1 MKKLMFFCFFIC
13 GMIVVCRADC
23 SVEGEKIQPQTGEE
37 IADTVP
43 PEGFPTQEE
52 NEKIKMLSDRIQKK
66 QWKRYRWSAD
76 DKPGKREKLFAGE
89 DDNAVMCQFYY
100 DLTDSS
106 LQTLQTLY
114 ASFPEAL
121 PYVIADYN
129 FLCAYREFLV
139 MLRLYADYSQE
150 DYESAVQIEPREEN
164 PMAFL
169 WNQVIQNRGDHVFQ
183 ITTPSGLKHSVKI
196 DHEGYFEIL
205 SCELPDLTD
214 DPDRLV
220 YLAYW
225 EWKWKYGSELLRR
238 FPPMSLDELI
248 KNMRRSVQSSSVS
261 FLPRKQSGRYLLKSM
276 RRYCEFEEGRRTR
289 HMVDYTGMIVEATYL
304 PEENRYQLKSKIL
317 SSAAPREDVELMYD
331 AETWERIS
339 DHSDYDMEFIALM
352 LHTSAVPWE
361 DMTQGQCREVED
373 MRFELTAVGLSQGN
387 PLALIKTVAMAES
400 GNHFLEGDLLLDL
413 NKGKCIA
420 ADYHFVVTTEGRDQ
434 SVEVAVCS
442 LDD

>member
-1 MKKLMFFCFFIC
+1 M
-13 GMIVVCRADC
+13 
-23 SVEGEKIQPQTGEE
+23 
-37 IADTVP
+37 
-43 PEGFPTQEE
+43 
-52 NEKIKMLSDRIQKK
+52 
-66 QWKRYRWSAD
+66 
-76 DKPGKREKLFAGE
+76 
-89 DDNAVMCQFYY
+89 
-100 DLTDSS
+100 
-106 LQTLQTLY
+106 
-114 ASFPEAL
+114 
-121 PYVIADYN
+121 
-129 FLCAYREFLV
+129 
-139 MLRLYADYSQE
+139 
-150 DYESAVQIEPREEN
+150 
-164 PMAFL
+164 
-169 WNQVIQNRGDHVFQ
+169 
-183 ITTPSGLKHSVKI
+183 
-196 DHEGYFEIL
+196 
-205 SCELPDLTD
+205 
-214 DPDRLV
+214 
-220 YLAYW
+220 
-225 EWKWKYGSELLRR
+225 
-238 FPPMSLDELI
+238 
-248 KNMRRSVQSSSVS
+248 
-261 FLPRKQSGRYLLKSM
+261 KSM